1 MKQNNFIVDQC
12 GTLTPSSTKELVVTI
27 HGTFSNEI
35 SCFLLTVST
44 NLFEHFSTLFGDVF
58 KCRVIGPM
66 FKLSLLSANTSQL
79 MTTARRFSLW

>member
-44 NLFEHFSTLFGDVF
+44 NLFEHFSTPTMHTVVGGGGKQWLFLVADNQTQF
-58 KCRVIGPM
+58 Q
-66 FKLSLLSANTSQL
+66 T
-79 MTTARRFSLW
+79 